1 MKFAIITITGKVI
14 KVLSINIIINSFIF
28 TGIFEP
34 SKTPP
39 TSDIY
44 TSWVTDTAATINFVI
59 SLVIVVEATTEGRSI
74 SANPTTNV
82 WEAASASGTCNK
94 WSIGTNGKP
103 NILNTG
109 VYVAIIRAIVA
120 MHITT
125 GRTPIHIS
133 KTFLPP
139 SAKNSF
145 TLEFFLAFIIACSY
159 PHDKELYPLGIDSS
173 IFSVLPL

>member
-1 MKFAIITITGKVI
+1 
-14 KVLSINIIINSFIF
+14 
-28 TGIFEP
+28 
-34 SKTPP
+34 
-39 TSDIY
+39 
-44 TSWVTDTAATINFVI
+44 
-59 SLVIVVEATTEGRSI
+59 
-74 SANPTTNV
+74 
-82 WEAASASGTCNK
+82 
-94 WSIGTNGKP
+94 
-103 NILNTG
+103 
-109 VYVAIIRAIVA
+109 